1 MFRNTFDYFWLFV
14 FRLCQFF
21 WVFKALI
28 NQRLLTSRTQ
38 TMHYEIGKSLKIIK
52 FDSPKNIQKLG
63 PISWFFPS
71 FHPGGGEKKNFTAEF
86 ITGDTLRADEPRA
99 LKVRTFEVGWKPRS
113 QRWGLLWET
122 PFFSPKKKTNCPLTF
137 ETPKSLIFSQ
147 NQVAL
152 RLEGVQRKDKHVSRQ
167 NSHSH
172 IHFHGF
178 KKSF

>member
-1 MFRNTFDYFWLFV
+1 MKSGNPSKLSSLIPPKTSKNWVPFHDFSPLFI
-14 FRLCQFF
+14 R
-21 WVFKALI
+21 A
-28 NQRLLTSRTQ
+28 
-38 TMHYEIGKSLKIIK
+38 E
-52 FDSPKNIQKLG
+52 
-63 PISWFFPS
+63 
-71 FHPGGGEKKNFTAEF
+71 EKKKISRLSSSLVTRFELTNQELSRCEP
-86 ITGDTLRADEPRA
+86 LRLDENPDPNGGA
-99 LKVRTFEVGWKPRS
+99 SYGKP
-113 QRWGLLWET
+113 LFLA
-122 PFFSPKKKTNCPLTF
+122 PKKKTNCPLTF